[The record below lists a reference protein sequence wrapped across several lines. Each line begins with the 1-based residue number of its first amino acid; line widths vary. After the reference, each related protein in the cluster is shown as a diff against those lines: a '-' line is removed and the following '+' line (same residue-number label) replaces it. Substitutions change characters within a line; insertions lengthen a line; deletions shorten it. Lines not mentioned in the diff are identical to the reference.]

1 MRCPE
6 YLRLRQ
12 HYEAALRHWGRV
24 ILSTD
29 ANVVGKLGRQAFEI
43 KETAFADRNA
53 AKKRL
58 DDHSLL
64 ARPVTQSCGGFPEA
78 LSKRWA
84 EMGCSR
90 AILEAC
96 DLVRPWRPPYV
107 MHSELLPPGKDP
119 T

>member
-1 MRCPE
+1 MAQSDEFFSQLSAASKRNMRCPE

-12 HYEAALRHWGRV
+12 HYEAAHRHWGRV

-58 DDHSLL
+58 DDHS
-64 ARPVTQSCGGFPEA
+64 P
-78 LSKRWA
+78 
-84 EMGCSR
+84 
-90 AILEAC
+90 
-96 DLVRPWRPPYV
+96 DL
-107 MHSELLPPGKDP
+107 
-119 T
+119 